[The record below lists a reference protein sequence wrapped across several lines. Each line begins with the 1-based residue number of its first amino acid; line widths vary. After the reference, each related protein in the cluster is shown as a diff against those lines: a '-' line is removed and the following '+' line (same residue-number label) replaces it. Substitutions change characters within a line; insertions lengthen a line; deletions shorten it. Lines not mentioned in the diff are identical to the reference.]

1 MCNDRE
7 IVKHVLIEI
16 TQFVRKRLQNF
27 EVPRNITLVSDVI
40 AWTPDTGLATA
51 AMKLKRKPV
60 EAR

>member
-1 MCNDRE
+1 M
-7 IVKHVLIEI
+7 KHVLIDI

-27 EVPRNITLVSDVI
+27 EVPKNITLVSDVI